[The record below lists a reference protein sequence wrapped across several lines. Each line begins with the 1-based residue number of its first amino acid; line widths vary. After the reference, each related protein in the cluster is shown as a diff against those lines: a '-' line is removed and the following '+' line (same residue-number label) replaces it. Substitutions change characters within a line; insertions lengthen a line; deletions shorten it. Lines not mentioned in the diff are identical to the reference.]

1 LQRPAS
7 VNLTTAAG
15 DYSLWQ
21 YLGSGSGWRLIQ
33 YQRAGTVA
41 VGVNPSTAALSV
53 PAAAGADSS
62 LVLQER
68 TGSGGSTATLVALNG
83 LTANRTFTLGDNG
96 GVVVTDT
103 SLRTELNAS
112 GSAPI
117 YATRAWVNFNGTGT
131 VAIRASGN
139 VSSITDNGTGDYTL
153 NMATAL
159 PDANYSFSCLHG
171 GTANGGLVRDYSD
184 ATERTSSAFR
194 FITLSV
200 AGAFMDSAQV
210 NVNVVR

>member
-1 LQRPAS
+1 
-7 VNLTTAAG
+7 
-15 DYSLWQ
+15 
-21 YLGSGSGWRLIQ
+21 
-33 YQRAGTVA
+33 
-41 VGVNPSTAALSV
+41 
-53 PAAAGADSS
+53 

-139 VSSITDNGTGDYTL
+139 VSSITDNGTGDYTV

-159 PDANYSFSCLHG
+159 PDENYSFSCLHG

-184 ATERTSSAFR
+184 ATARTSSAFR
-194 FITLSV
+194 FITLSI